1 MPPAPG
7 RLVAGARPS
16 EASEGSMDQEIA
28 QVVAKIHDTPQQSV
42 LAVAGAGNYAL
53 AWLLGVGGAS
63 RTVLE
68 TRVPYGYLAM
78 TDFLGGYAPEQTV
91 SADTAQRMA
100 RAAWARGMSLREQ
113 DAPIVG
119 LACTA
124 TIATD
129 RAKRGDHRAFIA
141 TWDDG
146 SATTDA
152 VVLEKGL
159 RDRAGEEDVVSR
171 LVISAIARACGVSAE
186 LDLGLVSTE
195 RVETETTRH
204 AEPVQRLLDG
214 DASWVTVHPD
224 GRMVVDEDAPQAL
237 LPGSFNPLHAGHI
250 ELNDAASRA
259 MGTAVAYEL
268 SVSNV
273 DKPALAVAEV
283 HHRLEQFNGVGT
295 VVLTRAETFIKKS
308 QLFPGCGF
316 AIGWDTVTRLI
327 QPRYYGDSQTAML
340 TALAAMWG
348 LGSRFAVGGRTDHG
362 GVFRSLSDVE
372 IPDGFRPMF
381 AEIREADF
389 RRDLSS
395 TSIRESLGRN

>member
-1 MPPAPG
+1 MDADIAEI
-7 RLVAGARPS
+7 VAR
-16 EASEGSMDQEIA
+16 
-28 QVVAKIHDTPQQSV
+28 IHDTPQQAV

-91 SADTAQRMA
+91 SADTARRMA
-100 RAAWARGMSLREQ
+100 RAAWDRGMTLREQ

-129 RAKRGDHRAFIA
+129 RTKRGDHRAFIS
-141 TWDDG
+141 TWDDD
-146 SATTDA
+146 SVITDSLM
-152 VVLEKGL
+152 LEKGL

-171 LVISAIARACGVSAE
+171 LVIAAIARACGVSAE
-186 LDLGLVSTE
+186 LDLGLAASE
-195 RVETETTRH
+195 RLVTDTARH

-214 DASWVTVHPD
+214 DARWVTVHPD
-224 GRMVVDEDAPQAL
+224 GRMVVDGDAPQAL
-237 LPGSFNPLHAGHI
+237 LPGSFNPLHVGHTELAEVAGGA
-250 ELNDAASRA
+250 LGAP
-259 MGTAVAYEL
+259 VAFEL

-273 DKPALAVAEV
+273 DKPPLAVAEV
-283 HHRLEQFNGVGT
+283 QRRLEQFRGTGT
-295 VVLTRAETFIKKS
+295 VALTRAETFVKKS
-308 QLFPGCGF
+308 KLFPGCGF

-340 TALAAMWG
+340 QALAEMWG
-348 LGSRFAVGGRTDHG
+348 RGSRFAVGGRTDDG
-362 GVFRSLSDVE
+362 GAFRSLSDVN

-381 AEIREADF
+381 TEIPEADF
-389 RRDLSS
+389 RRDVSS
-395 TSIRESLGRN
+395 TSIRENLGLN

>member
-1 MPPAPG
+1 M
-7 RLVAGARPS
+7 RVS
-16 EASEGSMDQEIA
+16 DNMDADVTDI
-28 QVVAKIHDTPQQSV
+28 VTRIHDTPQQSV

-91 SADTAQRMA
+91 SADTARRMA

-129 RAKRGDHRAFIA
+129 RTKRGDHRAFIA
-141 TWDDG
+141 TWDDD
-146 SATTDA
+146 SVTTDTL
-152 VVLEKGL
+152 VLEKGL

-171 LVISAIARACGVSAE
+171 LVIAAIARACGVSAE
-186 LDLGLVSTE
+186 LELGLVSSE
-195 RVETETTRH
+195 RLVTETARH
-204 AEPVQRLLDG
+204 ADPVQRLLDC
-214 DASWVTVHPD
+214 DARWVTVHPD
-224 GRMVVDEDAPQAL
+224 GRMVVDGDAPGAL
-237 LPGSFNPLHAGHI
+237 LPGSFNPLHVGHTELAHVAGDVL
-250 ELNDAASRA
+250 EAPV
-259 MGTAVAYEL
+259 TYEL

-273 DKPALAVAEV
+273 DKPLLAVAEV
-283 HHRLEQFNGVGT
+283 HRRLEQFQGAGT
-295 VVLTRAETFIKKS
+295 VVLTRAETFVKKS
-308 QLFPGCGF
+308 ELFPGCGF

-340 TALAAMWG
+340 QALAGMWG
-348 LGSRFAVGGRTDHG
+348 RGSRFAVGGRTDDG
-362 GVFRSLSDVE
+362 GAFRSLSDVN

-381 AEIREADF
+381 TEIPEADF
-389 RRDLSS
+389 RRDVSS
-395 TSIRESLGRN
+395 TALRRG

>member
-1 MPPAPG
+1 
-7 RLVAGARPS
+7 
-16 EASEGSMDQEIA
+16 MDQEIA
-28 QVVAKIHDTPQQSV
+28 QIVARIHDTPQQSV

-91 SADTAQRMA
+91 SADTARLMA
-100 RAAWARGMSLREQ
+100 RSAWARGMSLREQ

-129 RAKRGDHRAFIA
+129 RTKRGDHRAFIA
-141 TWDDG
+141 TWDDD
-146 SATTDA
+146 SVTTDSL
-152 VVLEKGL
+152 VLEKGL

-171 LVISAIARACGVSAE
+171 LVIAAIARACGVSAE
-186 LDLGLVSTE
+186 LELGLVSSE
-195 RVETETTRH
+195 RLVTETARH
-204 AEPVQRLLDG
+204 ADPVQRLLDG
-214 DASWVTVHPD
+214 DARWVTVHPN
-224 GRMVVDEDAPQAL
+224 GRMVVDGDAPQAL
-237 LPGSFNPLHAGHI
+237 LPGSFNPLHAGHT
-250 ELNDAASRA
+250 ELAEVSSNIL
-259 MGTAVAYEL
+259 GVPIAYEL

-273 DKPALAVAEV
+273 DKPPLAVAEV
-283 HHRLEQFNGVGT
+283 HRRLEQFPGAAT
-295 VVLTRAETFIKKS
+295 VVLTRAETFVKKS
-308 QLFPGCGF
+308 ELFPGCGF

-340 TALAAMWG
+340 QALAGMWVR
-348 LGSRFAVGGRTDHG
+348 GSRFAVGGRTDDG
-362 GVFRSLSDVE
+362 GSFRSLSDVN

-381 AEIREADF
+381 VEIPEVDF
-389 RRDLSS
+389 RRDVSS
-395 TSIRESLGRN
+395 TAIRESQSLN

>member
-1 MPPAPG
+1 
-7 RLVAGARPS
+7 
-16 EASEGSMDQEIA
+16 MDQEIA

-91 SADTAQRMA
+91 SEDTALKMA
-100 RAAWARGMSLREQ
+100 RAAWLRGMSLREQ

-129 RAKRGDHRAFIA
+129 RTKRGDHRAFIA
-141 TWDDG
+141 TWDDDG
-146 SATTDA
+146 STTDSL
-152 VVLEKGL
+152 VLEKGL
-159 RDRAGEEDVVSR
+159 RDREGEEDVVSR
-171 LVISAIARACGVSAE
+171 LVVASLARACGVAAE
-186 LDLGLVSTE
+186 LALGLASTE
-195 RVETETTRH
+195 RVVTETVRH

-214 DASWVTVHPD
+214 NVSWVTVHPD
-224 GRMVVDEDAPQAL
+224 GRMVVDADAPSAL
-237 LPGSFNPLHAGHI
+237 LPGSFNPLHVGHTD
-250 ELNDAASRA
+250 LAAVAS
-259 MGTAVAYEL
+259 GVLGSEVAYEL
-268 SVSNV
+268 SVTNV
-273 DKPALAVAEV
+273 DKPPLEVAEI
-283 HHRLEQFNGVGT
+283 HRRLEQFRGKGT

-308 QLFPGCGF
+308 ELFPGCGF

-327 QPRYYGDSQTAML
+327 QPRYYGDSEPAML
-340 TALAAMWG
+340 RALAQMWAR
-348 LGSRFAVGGRTDHG
+348 GSRFVVGGRSDEDG
-362 GVFRSLSDVE
+362 DFRLLSDVD
-372 IPDGFRPMF
+372 IPDGLRPMF
-381 AEIREADF
+381 VEIPEAAF

-395 TSIRESLGRN
+395 TDIRQASGLD

>member
-1 MPPAPG
+1 MDADIAEI
-7 RLVAGARPS
+7 VAR
-16 EASEGSMDQEIA
+16 
-28 QVVAKIHDTPQQSV
+28 IHDTPQQSV

-91 SADTAQRMA
+91 SPDTARLMA
-100 RAAWARGMSLREQ
+100 RSAWARGMSLREQ

-129 RAKRGDHRAFIA
+129 RTKRGDHRAFIA
-141 TWDDG
+141 TWDDD
-146 SATTDA
+146 SVTTDSL
-152 VVLEKGL
+152 VLEKGL

-171 LVISAIARACGVSAE
+171 LVIAAIARACGVSAE
-186 LDLGLVSTE
+186 LDLGLVASE
-195 RVETETTRH
+195 RLVTDTTRH

-214 DASWVTVHPD
+214 DARWVTVHPD
-224 GRMVVDEDAPQAL
+224 GRMVVDGDAPGAL
-237 LPGSFNPLHAGHI
+237 LPGSFNPMHAGHT
-250 ELNDAASRA
+250 ELAQVAGDVLGAP
-259 MGTAVAYEL
+259 VAYEL

-273 DKPALAVAEV
+273 DKPPLAAGEV
-283 HHRLEQFNGVGT
+283 HRRLHQFQGVGT
-295 VVLTRAETFIKKS
+295 VVLTRAETFIEKS
-308 QLFPGCGF
+308 ALFSGCGF

-327 QPRYYGDSQTAML
+327 QPRYYGDSEPAML
-340 TALAAMWG
+340 QALAEMWG
-348 LGSRFAVGGRTDHG
+348 RGTRFAVGGRTDDG
-362 GVFRSLSDVE
+362 GEFRSLSDVN

-381 AEIREADF
+381 TEIPEADF
-389 RRDLSS
+389 RRDVSS
-395 TSIRESLGRN
+395 TSIRESLGLN